1 MQTSLNDLEI
11 IEGRTKIL
19 VPPDSVNAKVPPRE
33 PAFFNP
39 RAKMNRDFSIVA
51 YSAFLENFEGPKI
64 FLDGLAGIGA
74 RGLRVANEI
83 KSIEKVIVNDLNPSA
98 LNLSLRSAKMNNL
111 LNYEISE
118 NETCRFLSSHSK
130 KGSRATI
137 VDIDPFGSP
146 SKY

>member
-1 MQTSLNDLEI
+1 LQTSLNDLEI
-11 IEGRTKIL
+11 IEGQTKIL

-39 RAKMNRDFSIVA
+39 RAKMNRDFSIIA
-51 YSAFLENFEGPKI
+51 YSAFLENFVGPKI

-98 LNLSLRSAKMNNL
+98 LNLSLRSAKLNNL
-111 LNYEISE
+111 LN
-118 NETCRFLSSHSK
+118 
-130 KGSRATI
+130 
-137 VDIDPFGSP
+137 
-146 SKY
+146 

>member
-11 IEGRTKIL
+11 IEGQTKIL

-39 RAKMNRDFSIVA
+39 RAKMNRDFSIIA
-51 YSAFLENFEGPKI
+51 YSAFLENFVGPKI
-64 FLDGLAGIGA
+64 FFDGLTGIGA
-74 RGLRVANEI
+74 RGLRVANEV
-83 KSIEKVIVNDLNPSA
+83 KNIEKVIVNDLNPSA
-98 LNLSLRSAKMNNL
+98 LNLSLRSANLNNL

-137 VDIDPFGSP
+137 VDVDPFGSP
-146 SKY
+146 